1 MNTEMWMRR
10 CFDLASLGRGRTHLN
25 PPVGAVITCENRI
38 IGEGW
43 HKGFGKPHAEVE
55 AIRSVKSEDLHLLS
69 KSTIYV
75 SLEPCSYHGKT
86 PPCSQLIIDHQIP
99 HVVVSV
105 RDPNPKVAGNG
116 IAQLKAA
123 GIKITEGVLEK
134 EGKALI
140 RTFSRNQLSGRPRI
154 TLKFACSA
162 DGFVGKI
169 DQRTPLSNAVSNQLV
184 HRLRTESDAIAI
196 GRKTAAIDNPQ
207 LTTRN
212 YPGKNPLRLVFS
224 RTGVLDEQLKIFD
237 HSAPTVLVTPEKN
250 KEATELLP
258 NGHSRLSTSTTLT
271 QTAEQIYQTLQ
282 TGSLLLEGGPELMSE
297 FIEEGCWDEIIKIVC
312 PVALQEGVKAP
323 DLRGLAPSFQYFVG
337 ADVWVHY
344 LRRSD

>member
-10 CFDLASLGRGRTHLN
+10 CFDLVSLGTGHTHLN
-25 PPVGAVITCENRI
+25 PPVGAVIICENRI

-55 AIRSVKSEDLHLLS
+55 AIRSVKSEDLRLLS
-69 KSTIYV
+69 KSTIFV

-86 PPCSQLIIDHQIP
+86 PPCSQLIIKHQIP

-105 RDPNPKVAGNG
+105 KDPNPKVAGNG
-116 IAQLKAA
+116 IVQLQTA
-123 GIKITEGVLEK
+123 GIKVTEGVLEK

-140 RTFSRNQLSGRPRI
+140 RSFSRNQLSGRPRI

-162 DGFVGKI
+162 DGFIGKK
-169 DQRTPLSNAVSNQLV
+169 DKRTPLSNAVSNQLV
-184 HRLRTESDAIAI
+184 HRLRAESDAIAI

-212 YPGKNPLRLVFS
+212 YPGKNPVRLVFS

-237 HSAPTVLVTPEKN
+237 RCAPTVLVTPEKEN
-250 KEATELLP
+250 NPVSPLP
-258 NGHSRLSTSTTLT
+258 NGHSRLTTGSSIT
-271 QTAEQIYQTLQ
+271 QTMEQIYQKLHA
-282 TGSLLLEGGPELMSE
+282 GSLLVEGGPELMSE
-297 FIEEGCWDEIIKIVC
+297 FIAEGCWDEIIKIVC
-312 PVALQEGVKAP
+312 PVALREGVKAP
-323 DLRGLAPSFQYFVG
+323 DLRGLAPSFRFSVG
-337 ADVWVHY
+337 GDVWVHY
-344 LRRSD
+344 LREGG